1 MSGVKVLP
9 AAPVHP
15 VRGHHGQQTLCLPAA
30 LPGRGLPA
38 CQTDCSGHA
47 LQVGLPACQAD
58 CSGHALQVSLL
69 ACQAD
74 GSGHS
79 LQVSLPSCQADC
91 SGHALQVGAAPGR

>member
-47 LQVGLPACQAD
+47 LQVGL
-58 CSGHALQVSLL
+58 L

-79 LQVSLPSCQADC
+79 RPVSLPSCQADC